1 MSRSRPMP
9 TARDRAPLPRRRLL
23 SLTLLITAVAAL
35 LAFAGTAAAETKV
48 GEYSAPL
55 DPTIPA
61 EASVLHAST
70 EYDAAT
76 GAVTFAVTTGAEP
89 RPEIGGE
96 ENEIEMFAILLTL
109 PECSL
114 AAFKSAE
121 NSNGGFPLYEI
132 LSSYSE
138 STFAEAA
145 FGESE
150 KESPKLAFA
159 SKEVEGT
166 KTSLKAQNSR
176 AVNQPFTCGAVFLLG
191 VENEAEEEVEEVG
204 IFPLSVK
211 PEPPATETKTATPA
225 PETKPAPPAPAPAP
239 AALSIAKAKKPLN
252 LKVGKWA
259 TVKVKVTNTGA
270 TATGP
275 GALRV
280 KASAGVLV
288 KPERQKVPILAPG
301 GSWTISVRVQLT
313 ARAKARTTLALTGT
327 APGLSAKGS
336 LVLKRA
342 GD

>member
-1 MSRSRPMP
+1 MH
-9 TARDRAPLPRRRLL
+9 TFLARAPRARLL
-23 SLTLLITAVAAL
+23 SLTTLAVVAL
-35 LAFAGTAAAETKV
+35 LAFASSAFAETKI

-70 EYDAAT
+70 EYEAAT
-76 GAVTFAVTTGAEP
+76 GALTFAVTTGAVP
-89 RPEIGGE
+89 QPKIGGG
-96 ENEIEMFAILLTL
+96 ENEIELFAILLTL

-121 NSNGGFPLYEI
+121 ENNAGFPIYEI
-132 LSSYSE
+132 VSSYSE
-138 STFAEAA
+138 STLAASA
-145 FGESE
+145 FGESG
-150 KESPKLAFA
+150 KEPPKFGFA

-166 KTSLKAQNSR
+166 KTTLKAQNSR

-191 VENEAEEEVEEVG
+191 VENETGEEVEEVA
-204 IFPLSVK
+204 ILPLTVK
-211 PEPPATETKTATPA
+211 PEPPATTPTSTPA
-225 PETKPAPPAPAPAP
+225 PETKPAPAPAAPAP
-239 AALSIAKAKKPLN
+239 AALSIAKAKKPLK

-259 TVKVKVTNTGA
+259 TVKVKVTNTGGA
-270 TATGP
+270 STGP

-280 KASAGVLV
+280 KAPAGVLV

-327 APGLSAKGS
+327 APGLSVKGS
-336 LVLKRA
+336 LVVKRA
-342 GD
+342 GG

>member
-1 MSRSRPMP
+1 MP
-9 TARDRAPLPRRRLL
+9 TAPDRAPHPRRRLFP
-23 SLTLLITAVAAL
+23 LTVFIAAAIAL
-35 LAFAGTAAAETKV
+35 LAFAASAFAETKI

-61 EASVLHAST
+61 EASVLHVST
-70 EYDAAT
+70 EYEAAT
-76 GAVTFAVTTGAEP
+76 GALTFAVTTGAVP
-89 RPEIGGE
+89 QPKIGGE
-96 ENEIEMFAILLTL
+96 ENEIELFAILLTL

-114 AAFKSAE
+114 AAFKFAE
-121 NSNGGFPLYEI
+121 ENNAGFPIYEI

-138 STFAEAA
+138 STRAASA

-150 KESPKLAFA
+150 KEIPKLGLA

-166 KTSLKAQNSR
+166 KTTLKAQNPR
-176 AVNQPFTCGAVFLLG
+176 ALNQPFTCGAVFLWG
-191 VENEAEEEVEEVG
+191 VENEAGEEVEDVVL
-204 IFPLSVK
+204 FPLTTK
-211 PEPPATETKTATPA
+211 PEPPPA
-225 PETKPAPPAPAPAP
+225 ETKPAPAAPEAKPAPSAPAAAP

-259 TVKVKVTNTGA
+259 TVKVKVTNTGG

-280 KASAGVLV
+280 KAPAGVLV

-336 LVLKRA
+336 LVVKRA
-342 GD
+342 GG

>member
-1 MSRSRPMP
+1 MH
-9 TARDRAPLPRRRLL
+9 TFLARAPRARLL
-23 SLTLLITAVAAL
+23 PLTTIAVVAL
-35 LAFAGTAAAETKV
+35 LAFASSAFAETKI

-70 EYDAAT
+70 EYEAAT
-76 GAVTFAVTTGAEP
+76 GALTFAVTTGAEP
-89 RPEIGGE
+89 RPTIGGE
-96 ENEIEMFAILLTL
+96 ENEIEMFGILLTL

-121 NSNGGFPLYEI
+121 KISGGFPVYEI
-132 LSSYSE
+132 VSSYSE
-138 STFAEAA
+138 TTLAQSA

-150 KESPKLAFA
+150 KESPKLGFA

-166 KTSLKAQNSR
+166 KTTLKAQNPR

-191 VENEAEEEVEEVG
+191 VENEGGEEEEEVA
-204 IFPLSVK
+204 ILPLTVK
-211 PEPPATETKTATPA
+211 PEPPPAETHTAPSTS
-225 PETKPAPPAPAPAP
+225 ETKPSPAPPAPAP

-259 TVKVKVTNTGA
+259 TVKVKVTNTGG

-280 KASAGVLV
+280 KAPAGVLV

-313 ARAKARTTLALTGT
+313 ARAKAKTTLALTGT
-327 APGLSAKGS
+327 APGLTAKGS
-336 LVLKRA
+336 LVVKRA
-342 GD
+342 GG

>member
-1 MSRSRPMP
+1 MP
-9 TARDRAPLPRRRLL
+9 TASDRAPHRRRLFP
-23 SLTLLITAVAAL
+23 LTVFIAAAIAL
-35 LAFAGTAAAETKV
+35 LAFAASAFAETKI

-61 EASVLHAST
+61 EASVLHVST
-70 EYDAAT
+70 EYEAAT
-76 GAVTFAVTTGAEP
+76 GALTFAVTTGAVP
-89 RPEIGGE
+89 QPKIGGE
-96 ENEIEMFAILLTL
+96 ENEIELFAILLTL

-121 NSNGGFPLYEI
+121 ENNAGFPIYEI
-132 LSSYSE
+132 VSSYSE
-138 STFAEAA
+138 STLAASA
-145 FGESE
+145 FGESG
-150 KESPKLAFA
+150 KEPPKFGFA

-166 KTSLKAQNSR
+166 KTTLKAQNSR
-176 AVNQPFTCGAVFLLG
+176 AVNQPFTCGAVFLWG
-191 VENEAEEEVEEVG
+191 VENEAGEEVEEVA
-204 IFPLSVK
+204 IFPLTVK
-211 PEPPATETKTATPA
+211 PEPPATTPTPTPA
-225 PETKPAPPAPAPAP
+225 PETKPAPPAPAPA
-239 AALSIAKAKKPLN
+239 ALSITKAKKPLS

-280 KASAGVLV
+280 KAPAGVLV

-336 LVLKRA
+336 LIIKLLGR
-342 GD
+342 